1 MTTEWQ
7 IAQRLYYSSA
17 SHRTARPAV
26 RVALAGITI
35 GVTVMLITVCV
46 VIGFKR
52 TVTEKVAGFGAH
64 IQITSFDNNNTY
76 EYQPVYAPDSLLT
89 LLGNLPHVVS
99 VNTFATKPGMLKT
112 SDNYQGIVLKGLPV
126 ANTQQSAISDQQP
139 AICNQQSD
147 AAWQFF
153 SNNMVEGC
161 LPIEPND
168 ILLSEQNARQ
178 LGLSVGETVLCYFV
192 GDALK
197 VRKFTIKG
205 IYNSSFADYDKLF
218 VLCPLPTVV
227 QLNGWENTQVS
238 GMELRLDDLR
248 HLDEAYDE
256 VYFAVANRLD
266 EDGNAYYPQSVIQ
279 MHSAV
284 FYWLDLLDMNVWVI
298 IILMLAV
305 SGFNIV
311 SGLIILILDAIPL
324 IGILKALGADNRF
337 IRRIFIHEATILIG
351 KGMLWGNILG
361 LSLAALQYFFRL
373 IPLDAS
379 TYYVSYVPVVFPWI
393 GLVLLNALILTV
405 SMLTL
410 LAPTSIATR
419 ISPARVMH
427 FE

>member
-1 MTTEWQ
+1 MQTEWQ
-7 IAQRLYYSSA
+7 IARRLYYSSSA
-17 SHRTARPAV
+17 HRTARPAV

-46 VIGFKR
+46 VIGFKQ

-76 EYQPVYAPDSLLT
+76 EYQPIFAPDSLLT
-89 LLGNLPHVVS
+89 MLGDLPHVRS

-112 SDNYQGIVLKGLPV
+112 GEAYQGIVLKGLP
-126 ANTQQSAISDQQP
+126 ADSGQQSV
-139 AICNQQSD
+139 

-153 SNNMVEGC
+153 ADNLTEGT
-161 LPIEPND
+161 LPTSPND
-168 ILLSEQNARQ
+168 ILLSQDNAR
-178 LGLSVGETVLCYFV
+178 LLNLSVGESVLCYFV

-197 VRKFTIKG
+197 VRKFTISG
-205 IYNSSFADYDKLF
+205 IYSSSFADYDKLF
-218 VLCPLPTVV
+218 VLCPLPTVI
-227 QLNGWENTQVS
+227 QLNGWSDTQVS
-238 GMELRLDDLR
+238 GIELRLDNLR
-248 HLDEAYDE
+248 HLDETYDY

-266 EDGNAYYPQSVIQ
+266 EEGSAYYPQSVIQ
-279 MHSAV
+279 MHPAV

-298 IILMLAV
+298 IVLMLAV

-324 IGILKALGADNRF
+324 IGILKALGANNRF

-361 LSLAALQYFFRL
+361 LTLAALQYYLHL
-373 IPLDAS
+373 IPLDAA
-379 TYYVSYVPVVFPWI
+379 TYYVSYVPISFPWL
-393 GLVLLNALILTV
+393 GLLLLNILILGV

-419 ISPARVMH
+419 ISPAKVMH

>member
-1 MTTEWQ
+1 MQTEWQ
-7 IAQRLYYSSA
+7 IARRLYYSSSA
-17 SHRTARPAV
+17 HRTARPAV

-46 VIGFKR
+46 VIGFKQ

-76 EYQPVYAPDSLLT
+76 EYQPIFAPDSLLT
-89 LLGNLPHVVS
+89 MLGGLPHVRS

-112 SDNYQGIVLKGLPV
+112 GEAYQGIVLKGLP
-126 ANTQQSAISDQQP
+126 ADSGQQSV
-139 AICNQQSD
+139 

-153 SNNMVEGC
+153 ADNLIEGT
-161 LPIEPND
+161 LPTTPND
-168 ILLSEQNARQ
+168 ILLSQDNAR
-178 LGLSVGETVLCYFV
+178 LLNLSVGESVLCYFV

-197 VRKFTIKG
+197 VRKFTISG
-205 IYNSSFADYDKLF
+205 IYSSSFADYDKLF
-218 VLCPLPTVV
+218 VLCPLPTVI
-227 QLNGWENTQVS
+227 QLNGWSDTQVS
-238 GMELRLDDLR
+238 GIELRLDNLR
-248 HLDEAYDE
+248 HLDETYDY

-266 EDGNAYYPQSVIQ
+266 EEGSAYYPQSVIQ
-279 MHSAV
+279 MHPAV

-298 IILMLAV
+298 IVLMLAV

-324 IGILKALGADNRF
+324 IGILKALGANNRF

-361 LSLAALQYFFRL
+361 LTLAALQYYLHL
-373 IPLDAS
+373 IPLDAA
-379 TYYVSYVPVVFPWI
+379 TYYVSYVPISFPWL
-393 GLVLLNALILTV
+393 GLLLLNILILGV

-419 ISPARVMH
+419 ISPAKVMH

>member
-1 MTTEWQ
+1 
-7 IAQRLYYSSA
+7 
-17 SHRTARPAV
+17 
-26 RVALAGITI
+26 
-35 GVTVMLITVCV
+35 MLITVCV
-46 VIGFKR
+46 VIGFKQ

-76 EYQPVYAPDSLLT
+76 EYQPIFAPDSLLT
-89 LLGNLPHVVS
+89 MLGGLPHVRS

-112 SDNYQGIVLKGLPV
+112 GEAYQGIVLKGLP
-126 ANTQQSAISDQQP
+126 ADSGQQSV
-139 AICNQQSD
+139 

-153 SNNMVEGC
+153 ADNLTEGT
-161 LPIEPND
+161 LPTSPND
-168 ILLSEQNARQ
+168 ILLSQDNAR
-178 LGLSVGETVLCYFV
+178 LLNLSVGESVLCYFV

-197 VRKFTIKG
+197 VRKFTISG
-205 IYNSSFADYDKLF
+205 IYSSSFADYDKLF
-218 VLCPLPTVV
+218 VLCPLPTVI
-227 QLNGWENTQVS
+227 QLNGWSDTQVS
-238 GMELRLDDLR
+238 GIELRLDNLR
-248 HLDEAYDE
+248 HLDETYDY

-266 EDGNAYYPQSVIQ
+266 EEGSAYYPQSVIQ
-279 MHSAV
+279 MHPAV

-298 IILMLAV
+298 IVLMLAV

-324 IGILKALGADNRF
+324 IGILKALGANNRF

-361 LSLAALQYFFRL
+361 LTLAALQYYLHL
-373 IPLDAS
+373 IPLDAA
-379 TYYVSYVPVVFPWI
+379 TYYVSYVPISFPWL
-393 GLVLLNALILTV
+393 GLLLLNILILGV

-419 ISPARVMH
+419 ISPAKVMH

>member
-7 IAQRLYYSSA
+7 IARRLYYSSA
-17 SHRTARPAV
+17 AHRTARPAV

-35 GVTVMLITVCV
+35 GVTVMILTVCV

-76 EYQPVYAPDSLLT
+76 EYQPIYAPDSLIEQLEAI
-89 LLGNLPHVVS
+89 PHVVS

-112 SDNYQGIVLKGLPV
+112 PDNFQGIVLKGLPV
-126 ANTQQSAISDQQP
+126 DGNQKSDVRDQM
-139 AICNQQSD
+139 SD
-147 AAWQFF
+147 DGWQFF
-153 SNNMVEGC
+153 RNNLIDGA
-161 LPIEPND
+161 LPQAPND
-168 ILLSEQNARQ
+168 ILLSQANARL
-178 LGLSVGETVLCYFV
+178 LGLSVGESVLCYFV

-197 VRKFTIKG
+197 VRKFTIAG
-205 IYNSSFADYDKLF
+205 IYNSSFAEYDKLF
-218 VLCPLPTVV
+218 VICPLPTVN
-227 QLNGWENTQVS
+227 QLNGWAPTQVS
-238 GMELRLDDLR
+238 GIELRLDNLR
-248 HLDEAYDE
+248 HLDEVYDE
-256 VYFAVANRLD
+256 VYFSVANRLD
-266 EDGNAYYPQSVIQ
+266 EEGSAYYPQSVIQ
-279 MHSAV
+279 MHPAV

-298 IILMLAV
+298 ILLMLAV

-324 IGILKALGADNRF
+324 IGILKALGANNRF

-351 KGMLWGNILG
+351 KGMLWGNLIG
-361 LSLAALQYFFRL
+361 LLLAGVQHFFHL
-373 IPLDAS
+373 IPLDAA
-379 TYYVSYVPVVFPWI
+379 TYYVSYVPIAFPWL
-393 GLVLLNALILTV
+393 GLIALNLLILGV

-410 LAPTSIATR
+410 LAPTSLATR

>member
-1 MTTEWQ
+1 MPTNTEWQ
-7 IAQRLYYSSA
+7 IARRLYYSSA
-17 SHRTARPAV
+17 AHRTARPAV

-76 EYQPVYAPDSLLT
+76 EYQPIFAPDSLLT
-89 LLGNLPHVVS
+89 MLAGLPHVES

-112 SDNYQGIVLKGLPV
+112 NDAFQGIVLKGLPV
-126 ANTQQSAISDQQP
+126 VSDQP
-139 AICNQQSD
+139 SAGSHQQAD
-147 AAWQFF
+147 AAWRFF
-153 SNNMVEGC
+153 RDNLIDGT
-161 LPIEPND
+161 LPQAPSD
-168 ILLSEQNARQ
+168 ILLSQENAR
-178 LGLSVGETVLCYFV
+178 LLNLSVGESILCYFV

-197 VRKFTIKG
+197 VRKFTIAG
-205 IYNSSFADYDKLF
+205 IYSSAFAEYDRLF
-218 VLCPLPTVV
+218 VLCPLPTVI
-227 QLNGWENTQVS
+227 QLNGWQPTQVS
-238 GMELRLDDLR
+238 GIELRLDNLR
-248 HLDEAYDE
+248 HLDETYDR
-256 VYFAVANRLD
+256 VYFSVANRLD
-266 EDGNAYYPQSVIQ
+266 EEGSAYYPQSVIQ
-279 MHSAV
+279 MHPAV

-298 IILMLAV
+298 ILLMLAV

-324 IGILKALGADNRF
+324 IGILKALGANNRF

-361 LSLAALQYFFRL
+361 LLLVAVQYFFHL
-373 IPLDAS
+373 IPLDPA
-379 TYYVSYVPVVFPWI
+379 TYYVPYVPVVFPWL
-393 GLVLLNALILTV
+393 GLIALNVLILGV
-405 SMLTL
+405 SLLTL
-410 LAPTSIATR
+410 LAPTSLATR

>member
-1 MTTEWQ
+1 
-7 IAQRLYYSSA
+7 
-17 SHRTARPAV
+17 
-26 RVALAGITI
+26 
-35 GVTVMLITVCV
+35 MLITVCV
-46 VIGFKR
+46 VIGFKQ

-76 EYQPVYAPDSLLT
+76 EYQPIFAPDSLLT
-89 LLGNLPHVVS
+89 MLGGLPHVRS

-112 SDNYQGIVLKGLPV
+112 GEAYQGIVLKGLP
-126 ANTQQSAISDQQP
+126 ADSGQQP
-139 AICNQQSD
+139 V

-153 SNNMVEGC
+153 ADNLTEGT
-161 LPIEPND
+161 LPTSPND
-168 ILLSEQNARQ
+168 ILLSQDNAR
-178 LGLSVGETVLCYFV
+178 LLNLSVGESVLCYFV

-197 VRKFTIKG
+197 VRKFTISG
-205 IYNSSFADYDKLF
+205 IYSSSFADYDKLF
-218 VLCPLPTVV
+218 VLCPLPTVI
-227 QLNGWENTQVS
+227 QLNGWSDTQVS
-238 GMELRLDDLR
+238 GIELRLDNLR
-248 HLDEAYDE
+248 HLDETYDY

-266 EDGNAYYPQSVIQ
+266 EEGSAYYPQSVIQ
-279 MHSAV
+279 MHPAV

-298 IILMLAV
+298 IVLMLAV

-324 IGILKALGADNRF
+324 IGILKALGANNRF

-361 LSLAALQYFFRL
+361 LTLAALQYYLHL
-373 IPLDAS
+373 IPLDAA
-379 TYYVSYVPVVFPWI
+379 TYYVSYVPISFPWL
-393 GLVLLNALILTV
+393 GLLLLNILILGV

-419 ISPARVMH
+419 ISPAKVMH

>member
-1 MTTEWQ
+1 MQTEWQ
-7 IAQRLYYSSA
+7 IARRLYYSSSA
-17 SHRTARPAV
+17 HRTARPAV

-46 VIGFKR
+46 VIGFKQ
-52 TVTEKVAGFGAH
+52 TVTEKVAGFGTH

-76 EYQPVYAPDSLLT
+76 EYQPIFAPDSLLT
-89 LLGNLPHVVS
+89 MLGGLPHVRS

-112 SDNYQGIVLKGLPV
+112 GEAYQGIVLKGLP
-126 ANTQQSAISDQQP
+126 ADSGQQSV
-139 AICNQQSD
+139 

-153 SNNMVEGC
+153 ADNLTEGT
-161 LPIEPND
+161 LPTSPND
-168 ILLSEQNARQ
+168 ILLSQDNAR
-178 LGLSVGETVLCYFV
+178 LLNLSVGESVLCYFV

-197 VRKFTIKG
+197 VRKFTISG
-205 IYNSSFADYDKLF
+205 IYSSSFADYDKLF
-218 VLCPLPTVV
+218 VLCPLPTVI
-227 QLNGWENTQVS
+227 QLNGWSDTQVS
-238 GMELRLDDLR
+238 GIELRLDNLR
-248 HLDEAYDE
+248 HLDETYDY

-266 EDGNAYYPQSVIQ
+266 EEGSAYYPQSVIQ
-279 MHSAV
+279 MHPAV

-298 IILMLAV
+298 IVLMLAV

-324 IGILKALGADNRF
+324 IGILKALGANNRF

-361 LSLAALQYFFRL
+361 LTLAALQYYLHL
-373 IPLDAS
+373 IPLDAA
-379 TYYVSYVPVVFPWI
+379 TYYVSYVPISFPWL
-393 GLVLLNALILTV
+393 GLLLLNILILGV

-419 ISPARVMH
+419 ISPAKVMH

>member
-1 MTTEWQ
+1 MQTEWQ
-7 IAQRLYYSSA
+7 IARRLYYSSA
-17 SHRTARPAV
+17 AHRTARPAV

-46 VIGFKR
+46 VIGFKQ

-76 EYQPVYAPDSLLT
+76 EYQPIFAPDSMLT
-89 LLGNLPHVVS
+89 MLSALPHVES

-112 SDNYQGIVLKGLPV
+112 SDDFQGIVLKGLPV
-126 ANTQQSAISDQQP
+126 DSAQQAE
-139 AICNQQSD
+139 C
-147 AAWQFF
+147 AWEFF
-153 SNNMVEGC
+153 GENLIDGS
-161 LPIEPND
+161 LPKAPND
-168 ILLSEQNARQ
+168 ILLSQTNARM

-197 VRKFTIKG
+197 VRKFNVAG
-205 IYNSSFADYDKLF
+205 IYSSSFADYDKLF
-218 VLCPLPTVV
+218 VLCPLPTVI
-227 QLNGWENTQVS
+227 QLNGWDSTQVS
-238 GMELRLDDLR
+238 GIELRLDNLR
-248 HLDEAYDE
+248 HLEDTYDE
-256 VYFAVANRLD
+256 VYFSVANRLD
-266 EDGNAYYPQSVIQ
+266 EEGSAYYPQSVIQ
-279 MHSAV
+279 MHPAV

-298 IILMLAV
+298 ILLMLAV

-324 IGILKALGADNRF
+324 IGILKALGANNRF

-351 KGMLWGNILG
+351 KGMLWGNVLG
-361 LSLAALQYFFRL
+361 LSLAAVQYFLHL
-373 IPLDAS
+373 IPLDPA
-379 TYYVSYVPVVFPWI
+379 TYYVSYVPVTFPWI
-393 GLVLLNALILTV
+393 GLILLNLLILGV

-410 LAPTSIATR
+410 LAPTSLATR

>member
-1 MTTEWQ
+1 MQTEWQ
-7 IAQRLYYSSA
+7 IARRLYYSSA
-17 SHRTARPAV
+17 AHRTARPAV

-46 VIGFKR
+46 VIGFKQ

-76 EYQPVYAPDSLLT
+76 EYQPIFAPDSMLT
-89 LLGNLPHVVS
+89 MLSSLPHVES

-112 SDNYQGIVLKGLPV
+112 SDDFQGIVLKGLPV
-126 ANTQQSAISDQQP
+126 DSAQQAE
-139 AICNQQSD
+139 C
-147 AAWQFF
+147 AWEFF
-153 SNNMVEGC
+153 GENLIDGS
-161 LPIEPND
+161 LPKAPND
-168 ILLSEQNARQ
+168 ILLSQTNARM

-197 VRKFTIKG
+197 VRKFNVAG
-205 IYNSSFADYDKLF
+205 IYSSSFADYDKLF
-218 VLCPLPTVV
+218 VLCPLPTVI
-227 QLNGWENTQVS
+227 QLNGWDSTQVS
-238 GMELRLDDLR
+238 GIELRLDNLR
-248 HLDEAYDE
+248 HLDDTYDE
-256 VYFAVANRLD
+256 VYFSVANRLD
-266 EDGNAYYPQSVIQ
+266 EEGSAYYPQSVIQ
-279 MHSAV
+279 MHPAV

-298 IILMLAV
+298 ILLMLAV

-324 IGILKALGADNRF
+324 IGILKALGANNRF

-351 KGMLWGNILG
+351 KGMLWGNVLG
-361 LSLAALQYFFRL
+361 LSLAAVQYFLHL
-373 IPLDAS
+373 IPLDPA
-379 TYYVSYVPVVFPWI
+379 TYYVSYVPVTFPWI
-393 GLVLLNALILTV
+393 GLILLNLLILGV

-410 LAPTSIATR
+410 LAPTSLATR

>member
-1 MTTEWQ
+1 MQTEWQ
-7 IAQRLYYSSA
+7 IARRLYYSSSA
-17 SHRTARPAV
+17 HRTARPAV

-46 VIGFKR
+46 VIGFKQ

-76 EYQPVYAPDSLLT
+76 EYQPIFAPDSLLT
-89 LLGNLPHVVS
+89 MLGGLPHVMS

-112 SDNYQGIVLKGLPV
+112 GEAYQGIVLKGLP
-126 ANTQQSAISDQQP
+126 ADSGQQSV
-139 AICNQQSD
+139 

-153 SNNMVEGC
+153 ADNLTEGT
-161 LPIEPND
+161 LPTSPND
-168 ILLSEQNARQ
+168 ILLSQDNAR
-178 LGLSVGETVLCYFV
+178 LLNLSVGESVLCYFV

-197 VRKFTIKG
+197 VRKFTISG
-205 IYNSSFADYDKLF
+205 IYSSSFADYDKLF
-218 VLCPLPTVV
+218 VLCPLPTVI
-227 QLNGWENTQVS
+227 QLNGWSDTQVS
-238 GMELRLDDLR
+238 GIELRLDNLR
-248 HLDEAYDE
+248 HLDETYDY

-266 EDGNAYYPQSVIQ
+266 EEGSAYYPQSVIQ
-279 MHSAV
+279 MHPAV

-298 IILMLAV
+298 IVLMLAV

-324 IGILKALGADNRF
+324 IGILKALGANNRF

-361 LSLAALQYFFRL
+361 LTLAALQYYLHL
-373 IPLDAS
+373 IPLDAA
-379 TYYVSYVPVVFPWI
+379 TYYVSYVPISFPWL
-393 GLVLLNALILTV
+393 GLLLLNILILGV

-419 ISPARVMH
+419 ISPAKVMH

>member
-1 MTTEWQ
+1 MQTEWQ
-7 IAQRLYYSSA
+7 IARRLYYSSSA
-17 SHRTARPAV
+17 HRTARPAV

-46 VIGFKR
+46 VIGFKQ

-76 EYQPVYAPDSLLT
+76 EYQPIFAPDSLLT
-89 LLGNLPHVVS
+89 MLGGLPHVRS

-112 SDNYQGIVLKGLPV
+112 GEAYQGIVLKGLP
-126 ANTQQSAISDQQP
+126 ADSGQQSV
-139 AICNQQSD
+139 

-153 SNNMVEGC
+153 ADNLTEGT
-161 LPIEPND
+161 LPTSPND
-168 ILLSEQNARQ
+168 ILLSQDNAR
-178 LGLSVGETVLCYFV
+178 LLNLSVGESVLCYFV

-197 VRKFTIKG
+197 VRKFTISG
-205 IYNSSFADYDKLF
+205 IYSSSFADYDKLF
-218 VLCPLPTVV
+218 VLCPLPTVI
-227 QLNGWENTQVS
+227 QLNGWSDTQVS
-238 GMELRLDDLR
+238 GIELRLDNLR
-248 HLDEAYDE
+248 HLDETYDY

-266 EDGNAYYPQSVIQ
+266 EEGSAYYPQSVIQ
-279 MHSAV
+279 MHPAV

-298 IILMLAV
+298 IVLMLAV

-324 IGILKALGADNRF
+324 IGILKALGANNRF

-361 LSLAALQYFFRL
+361 LTLAALQYYLHL
-373 IPLDAS
+373 IPLDAA
-379 TYYVSYVPVVFPWI
+379 TYYVSYVPISFPWL
-393 GLVLLNALILTV
+393 GLLLLNILILGV

-419 ISPARVMH
+419 ISPAKVMH

>member
-1 MTTEWQ
+1 MQTEWQ
-7 IAQRLYYSSA
+7 IARRLYYSSA
-17 SHRTARPAV
+17 AHRTARPAV

-46 VIGFKR
+46 VIGFKQ

-76 EYQPVYAPDSLLT
+76 EYQPIFAPDSMLT
-89 LLGNLPHVVS
+89 MLRSLPHVES

-112 SDNYQGIVLKGLPV
+112 GDAFQGIVLKGLPITD
-126 ANTQQSAISDQQP
+126 ANASQEP
-139 AICNQQSD
+139 
-147 AAWQFF
+147 AWQFF
-153 SNNMVEGC
+153 SKNLIDGS
-161 LPIEPND
+161 LPKEPND
-168 ILLSEQNARQ
+168 ILLSQENAR
-178 LGLSVGETVLCYFV
+178 LLSLKVGESVLCYFV

-197 VRKFTIKG
+197 VRKFTISG
-205 IYNSSFADYDKLF
+205 IYSSSFAEYDKLF
-218 VLCPLPTVV
+218 VVCPLPTVI
-227 QLNGWENTQVS
+227 QLNGWQPAQVS
-238 GMELRLDDLR
+238 GIELRLDDLS
-248 HLDEAYDE
+248 HLDEVYDD

-266 EDGNAYYPQSVIQ
+266 EEGSAYYPQSVIQ
-279 MHSAV
+279 MHPAV

-361 LSLAALQYFFRL
+361 LSLAALQYFFHL
-373 IPLDAS
+373 IPLDAA
-379 TYYVSYVPVVFPWI
+379 TYYVPYVPVAFPWI
-393 GLVLLNALILTV
+393 GLILLNVLILGV
-405 SMLTL
+405 SLLTL
-410 LAPTSIATR
+410 LAPTSLATR
-419 ISPARVMH
+419 ISPAKVMH

>member
-1 MTTEWQ
+1 MQTEWQ
-7 IAQRLYYSSA
+7 IARRLYYSSSA
-17 SHRTARPAV
+17 HRTARPAV

-46 VIGFKR
+46 VIGFKQ

-76 EYQPVYAPDSLLT
+76 EYQPIFAPDSLLT
-89 LLGNLPHVVS
+89 MLGGLPHVRS

-112 SDNYQGIVLKGLPV
+112 GEAYQGIVLKGLP
-126 ANTQQSAISDQQP
+126 ADSGQQSV
-139 AICNQQSD
+139 

-153 SNNMVEGC
+153 ADNLIEGT
-161 LPIEPND
+161 LPTTPND
-168 ILLSEQNARQ
+168 ILLSQDNAR
-178 LGLSVGETVLCYFV
+178 LLNLSVGESVLCYFV

-197 VRKFTIKG
+197 VRKFTISG
-205 IYNSSFADYDKLF
+205 IYSSSFADYDKLF
-218 VLCPLPTVV
+218 VLCPLPTVI
-227 QLNGWENTQVS
+227 QLNGWSDTQVS
-238 GMELRLDDLR
+238 GIELRLDNLR
-248 HLDEAYDE
+248 HLDETYDY

-266 EDGNAYYPQSVIQ
+266 EEGSAYYPQSVIQ
-279 MHSAV
+279 MHPAV

-298 IILMLAV
+298 IVLMLAV

-324 IGILKALGADNRF
+324 IGILKALGANNRF

-361 LSLAALQYFFRL
+361 LTLAALQYYLHL
-373 IPLDAS
+373 IPLDAA
-379 TYYVSYVPVVFPWI
+379 TYYVSYVPISFPWL
-393 GLVLLNALILTV
+393 GLLLLNIFILGV

-419 ISPARVMH
+419 ISPAKVMH

>member
-1 MTTEWQ
+1 
-7 IAQRLYYSSA
+7 
-17 SHRTARPAV
+17 
-26 RVALAGITI
+26 
-35 GVTVMLITVCV
+35 MLITVCV
-46 VIGFKR
+46 VIGFKQ

-76 EYQPVYAPDSLLT
+76 EYQPIFAPDSLLT
-89 LLGNLPHVVS
+89 MLGGLPHVRS

-112 SDNYQGIVLKGLPV
+112 GEAYQGIVLKGLP
-126 ANTQQSAISDQQP
+126 AESGQQP
-139 AICNQQSD
+139 V

-153 SNNMVEGC
+153 ADNLTEGT
-161 LPIEPND
+161 LPTSPND
-168 ILLSEQNARQ
+168 ILLSQDNAR
-178 LGLSVGETVLCYFV
+178 LLNLSVGESVLCYFV

-197 VRKFTIKG
+197 VRKFTISG
-205 IYNSSFADYDKLF
+205 IYSSSFADYDKLF
-218 VLCPLPTVV
+218 VLCPLPTVI
-227 QLNGWENTQVS
+227 QLNGWSDTQVS
-238 GMELRLDDLR
+238 GIELRLDNLR
-248 HLDEAYDE
+248 HLDETYDY

-266 EDGNAYYPQSVIQ
+266 EEGSAYYPQSVIQ
-279 MHSAV
+279 MHPAV

-298 IILMLAV
+298 IVLMLAV

-324 IGILKALGADNRF
+324 IGILKALGANNRF

-361 LSLAALQYFFRL
+361 LTLAALQYYLHL
-373 IPLDAS
+373 IPLDAA
-379 TYYVSYVPVVFPWI
+379 TYYVSYVPISFPWL
-393 GLVLLNALILTV
+393 GLLLLNILILGV

-419 ISPARVMH
+419 ISPAKVMH

>member
-1 MTTEWQ
+1 MQTEWQ
-7 IAQRLYYSSA
+7 IARRLYYSSA
-17 SHRTARPAV
+17 AHRTARPAV

-46 VIGFKR
+46 VIGFKQ

-76 EYQPVYAPDSLLT
+76 EYQPIFAPDSMLT
-89 LLGNLPHVVS
+89 MLRSLPHVES

-112 SDNYQGIVLKGLPV
+112 GDAFQGIVLKGLPITD
-126 ANTQQSAISDQQP
+126 ANASQEP
-139 AICNQQSD
+139 
-147 AAWQFF
+147 AWQFF
-153 SNNMVEGC
+153 SKNLIDGS
-161 LPIEPND
+161 LPKEPND
-168 ILLSEQNARQ
+168 ILLSQENAR
-178 LGLSVGETVLCYFV
+178 LLSLKVGESVLCYFV

-197 VRKFTIKG
+197 VRKFTISG
-205 IYNSSFADYDKLF
+205 IYSSSFAEYDKLF
-218 VLCPLPTVV
+218 VVCPLPTVI
-227 QLNGWENTQVS
+227 QLNGWQPAQVS
-238 GMELRLDDLR
+238 GIEMRLDDLS
-248 HLDEAYDE
+248 HLDEVYDD

-266 EDGNAYYPQSVIQ
+266 EEGSAYYPQSVIQ
-279 MHSAV
+279 MHPAV

-361 LSLAALQYFFRL
+361 LSLAALQYFFHL
-373 IPLDAS
+373 IPLDAA
-379 TYYVSYVPVVFPWI
+379 TYYVPYVPVAFPWI
-393 GLVLLNALILTV
+393 GLILLNVLILGV
-405 SMLTL
+405 SLLTL
-410 LAPTSIATR
+410 LAPTSLATR
-419 ISPARVMH
+419 ISPAKVMH